1 MFYIVYGILYAI
13 SLLPLRI
20 LYFISDFAYFLLYY
34 VIGYRKQVVFANLK
48 QAFPQKTERER
59 KRIAKKFY
67 RNFTD
72 NFIEFI
78 KLISASPAFI
88 NKHFYGDYSLF
99 DRLYEQGKRGQVLL
113 AHNFNWEFA
122 LLAVASQVKQVFLV
136 VYMPIGSEVID
147 KIFMKVRSKTGAVML
162 PATGMRNALIPYRNE
177 SYLLILVADQNPGH
191 PSAALW
197 INFFG
202 KATPFVKAPESGARR
217 GNTPVVF
224 CKIIKERRG
233 YYQLI
238 LEMGEERPGELKEG
252 ELTRQYVDY
261 LQKFISEYPEMWL
274 WSHRRW
280 KWNWKEEYGEVIT

>member
-34 VIGYRKQVVFANLK
+34 VIGYRKQVVFSNLK
-48 QAFPQKTERER
+48 QAFPQKTEKEI
-59 KRIAKKFY
+59 KQIAKKFY

-99 DRLYEQGKRGQVLL
+99 DKLYEQGKRGQVLL

-122 LLAVASQVKQVFLV
+122 LLAVASKVKQVFLV
-136 VYMPIGSEVID
+136 VYMPIGSEVTD

-162 PATGMRNALIPYRNE
+162 PATDMRNAIIPYRNE
-177 SYLLILVADQNPGH
+177 SYLLILVADQNPGN

-197 INFFG
+197 YNFFG

-217 GNTPVVF
+217 GNTPVLF

-233 YYQLI
+233 YYQLF
-238 LEMGEERPGELKEG
+238 LEMGEEKPGELKKG
-252 ELTRQYVDY
+252 ELTRRYVDY
-261 LQKFISEYPEMWL
+261 LQKFISEHPEMWL

-280 KWNWKEEYGEVIT
+280 KWNWKEEYGEIIT

>member
-147 KIFMKVRSKTGAVML
+147 KTA
-162 PATGMRNALIPYRNE
+162 
-177 SYLLILVADQNPGH
+177 
-191 PSAALW
+191 
-197 INFFG
+197 
-202 KATPFVKAPESGARR
+202 
-217 GNTPVVF
+217 
-224 CKIIKERRG
+224 
-233 YYQLI
+233 
-238 LEMGEERPGELKEG
+238 
-252 ELTRQYVDY
+252 
-261 LQKFISEYPEMWL
+261 
-274 WSHRRW
+274 
-280 KWNWKEEYGEVIT
+280 